1 MIKRPA
7 WAKDAVPT
15 ERGWVRGKELLTCR
29 RHTPEEIAE
38 WYAAQ
43 EGKIEKAPV
52 VEPVKVEKTK
62 APRKKKVKEVAE
74 NTETQGQLL
83 AEAPISN
90 TSIGNMTESQV
101 EAIENQYGV
110 KVGTDENKTLTES
123 SKTE

>member
-43 EGKIEKAPV
+43 GQTEVKTVEKAV
-52 VEPVKVEKTK
+52 VKKEKKPRAKKVKTVIEKTK
-62 APRKKKVKEVAE
+62 EE
-74 NTETQGQLL
+74 GQLL
-83 AEAPISN
+83 TEAPISN
-90 TSIGNMTESQV
+90 TSLGDMTTTQV
-101 EAIENQYGV
+101 EALENQYGV
-110 KVGTDENKTLTES
+110 KVDADANRTLTES
-123 SKTE
+123 SND

>member
-1 MIKRPA
+1 
-7 WAKDAVPT
+7 
-15 ERGWVRGKELLTCR
+15 
-29 RHTPEEIAE
+29 
-38 WYAAQ
+38 
-43 EGKIEKAPV
+43 
-52 VEPVKVEKTK
+52 
-62 APRKKKVKEVAE
+62 VKEVAE